1 MRLIR
6 HLFIAGVLLFSAAQ
20 TNAQKGQYDARFLTK
35 TYDCAN
41 RTATIQLQV
50 RAKDTAHTFN
60 MGDANYRFEYDTRLI
75 GRPRIVAQPNFSN
88 LPPANDY
95 NYSPQNLNGSTSGTT
110 RGLVSVNTFYSG
122 AANGAKRVDTAWM
135 TVSEIT
141 FDVVKIDSCFELF
154 WHNDVTFPISGM
166 SEVVIT
172 KAEPFA
178 YDLFVATSTGYFGNV
193 QACFKGFCEG
203 NKQPSV
209 AIAPIVV
216 PEDSTK
222 TVCSTIQD
230 ANLNDYHRATVCQNP
245 KNGTATLRLDTATRQ
260 LCVTYQPNLN
270 YNGQDTIC
278 INMCDIR
285 ADSLCQT
292 IKVPVTITPRPDA
305 PVVRPTLISLV
316 QDSTFNG
323 CFPIV
328 DPDLGDTH
336 TVTICGNPKN
346 GTVRPYVANGQV
358 CLTYQPNPRFIGQDS
373 VCLTI
378 CDNTGLCTSQT
389 WQIRVSACYDTIP
402 PTINCPKQPILISA
416 FGEIVSN
423 PTNFLTKSAI
433 GDSCTGV
440 KLDYNV
446 PTATDNCTSNPS
458 VNLTSG
464 LKTGANFPS
473 GTSNI
478 TFTAKDSAGLTATC
492 TVQVIVA
499 PKPARLI
506 TGGADTLTVCQNEI
520 VDASATIVTGANYRW
535 TYPNGLTSTL
545 QRITTSSSLLGKSD
559 WLRLTTTIGNCTY
572 KDSVYV
578 NILGQP
584 IVVNDNYETNRLLNG
599 NVITNDTLAKSLKY
613 KVTLMSNVGS
623 GTLVLNPNGT
633 FTYNP
638 TTDSTFTVSFVYK
651 VCYDACP
658 SSCQLGICYI
668 KLTSS
673 KRQEQTATNVI
684 TPNGDGVNDVLTI
697 LNFDGTSPTNK
708 SAIVIYNQWGDVVH
722 RAEPYRN
729 DWSGTFNDNPLP
741 DGTYYFIF
749 KRDPLADPIKNFVTI
764 IR

>member
-6 HLFIAGVLLFSAAQ
+6 HLFIACVLLFSAAQ
-20 TNAQKGQYDARFLTK
+20 ANAQNGQYDVRFLTK
-35 TYDCAN
+35 TFDCAN
-41 RTATIQLQV
+41 RTATIELQV
-50 RAKDTAHTFN
+50 RAKDTAHQFN
-60 MGDANYRFEYDTRLI
+60 MGDANYRFEYDPRLI

-88 LPPANDY
+88 LSPANDY
-95 NYSPQNLNGSTSGTT
+95 NYSPQNLNGSTSGST

-122 AANGAKRVDTAWM
+122 AANGTKRVETTWM
-135 TVSEIT
+135 TVSEIA
-141 FDVVKIDSCFELF
+141 FDVVKIDSCFDLA
-154 WHNDVTFPISGM
+154 WHDDKTFPISGM

-172 KAEPFA
+172 KADPFT
-178 YDLFVATSTGYFGNV
+178 YDLFVATSSGSFGNV
-193 QACFKGFCEG
+193 QGCFKATCEG
-203 NKQPSV
+203 NKQPSI

-216 PEDSTK
+216 LEDSTK
-222 TVCSTIQD
+222 TVCATIQD
-230 ANLNDYHRATVCQNP
+230 ADFNDRHRASFCGNP

-260 LCVTYQPNLN
+260 LCVTYQPNPN

-278 INMCDIR
+278 INICDIR

-292 IKVPVTITPRPDA
+292 VKVPVTVSPRPDA

-323 CFPIV
+323 CYPIV

-346 GTVRPYVANGQV
+346 GTVRPYVASGQI
-358 CLTYQPNPRFIGQDS
+358 CISYQPNPRFIGQDS

-389 WQIRVSACYDTIP
+389 WQIRVSPCNDTIP
-402 PTINCPKQPILISA
+402 PTLNCPKQPILVSA

-423 PTNFLTKSAI
+423 PSSFLTKSAI
-433 GDSCTGV
+433 GDSCKGV
-440 KLDYNV
+440 KLDYNL

-458 VNLTSG
+458 VNWTSG
-464 LKTGANFPS
+464 LKSGANFPS

-506 TGGADTLTVCQNEI
+506 TGADSLTVCQNEI

-535 TYPNGLTSTL
+535 TYPNGFSSTL
-545 QRITTSSSLLGKSD
+545 QRITTSATLLGKSD

-578 NILGQP
+578 KILDQP

-599 NVITNDTLAKSLKY
+599 NVITNDTLGKGLKY

-623 GTLVLNPNGT
+623 GTLVLNPDGT

-673 KRQEQTATNVI
+673 QRQKQTATNVI
-684 TPNGDGVNDVLTI
+684 TPNGDGVNDVLII

-722 RAEPYRN
+722 RAEPYKN